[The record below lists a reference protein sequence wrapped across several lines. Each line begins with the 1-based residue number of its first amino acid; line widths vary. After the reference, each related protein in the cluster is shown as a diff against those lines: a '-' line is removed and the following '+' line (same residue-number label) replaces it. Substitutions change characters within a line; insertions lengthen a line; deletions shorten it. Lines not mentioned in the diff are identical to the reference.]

1 MLYEAEMMAV
11 WSEGQ
16 TIYLKVYLLAAVRSL
31 ELQNIEDVASK
42 LQLLFLCPGP
52 QMETVSDRWDIGM
65 KVPSLFIP
73 WDLSS
78 LLACDHKRKYNVRA

>member
-16 TIYLKVYLLAAVRSL
+16 TIYLKVWILAAARDL
-31 ELQNIEDVASK
+31 GPQNIEDVASK
-42 LQLLFLCPGP
+42 LQLLFVCPGP
-52 QMETVSDRWDIGM
+52 QMETVLDRWDIGM
-65 KVPSLFIP
+65 KLPSLFIP